1 MIQFEKPRIEIQNL
15 NEEGTYGEFIVEPL
29 ERGYGITLGNSLRRI
44 MLSSLPG
51 AAVSKVK
58 IDGIL
63 HEFSVIPG
71 VKEDV
76 VQIILNLKKLAI
88 KLLGEEDY
96 ATAYIRAKG
105 ECEIKAGDIEISSD
119 VEIVNKDLHIA
130 TLTEE
135 GELNMELTI
144 ARGRGYVPADK
155 NKDSKDSIDTL
166 PVDSIFTPVTKVNFT
181 VQDTRV
187 GNVTDFDKLSIQ
199 IWTDGT
205 ITPNAA
211 ISLAAKVMNDHLKM
225 FINLESEVGEMEVL
239 VEKDENKK
247 EKMLEMSIEEMEL
260 SVRSN
265 NCLKRANINYVSELT
280 EKTEE
285 EMMKIRNLGR
295 KSLSEIKQKLAEM
308 GLKFKQSDE

>member
-1 MIQFEKPRIEIQNL
+1 MIQFEKPRIEIEQL

-51 AAVSKVK
+51 AAVTKVK

-76 VQIILNLKKLAI
+76 VQIILNMKKLAV
-88 KLLGEEDY
+88 KLLGDEDT
-96 ATAYIRAKG
+96 AIAYIRAKG
-105 ECEIKAGDIEISSD
+105 ECEITAGDIETSSD
-119 VEIVNKDLHIA
+119 IEIINKDLHIA
-130 TLTEE
+130 TLTNE

-144 ARGRGYVPADK
+144 TKGRGYTAAEK
-155 NKDSKDSIDTL
+155 NKDYRDTIDML
-166 PVDSIFTPVTKVNFT
+166 PVDSIFTPVKKVNFN
-181 VQDTRV
+181 VKDTRV
-187 GNVTDFDKLSIQ
+187 GNITDLDSLRIN
-199 IWTDGT
+199 IWTNGT
-205 ITPNAA
+205 ITPKAA
-211 ISLAAKVMNDHLKM
+211 ISLAAKVLNDHLKM
-225 FINLESEVGEMEVL
+225 FINLESQVGDMEIL
-239 VEKDENKK
+239 IEKDENKK
-247 EKMLEMSIEEMEL
+247 EKILEMSIEELEL

-280 EKTEE
+280 EKTDE

-295 KSLSEIKQKLAEM
+295 KSLNEIKQKLDEM
-308 GLKFKQSDE
+308 GLKFKKSNE

>member
-1 MIQFEKPRIEIQNL
+1 
-15 NEEGTYGEFIVEPL
+15 
-29 ERGYGITLGNSLRRI
+29 
-44 MLSSLPG
+44 
-51 AAVSKVK
+51 
-58 IDGIL
+58 
-63 HEFSVIPG
+63 
-71 VKEDV
+71 
-76 VQIILNLKKLAI
+76 
-88 KLLGEEDY
+88 
-96 ATAYIRAKG
+96 
-105 ECEIKAGDIEISSD
+105 
-119 VEIVNKDLHIA
+119 
-130 TLTEE
+130 
-135 GELNMELTI
+135 MELTI

-155 NKDSKDSIDTL
+155 NKDSKDTIDTL

>member
-1 MIQFEKPRIEIQNL
+1 MIQFEKPRIEIEHL
-15 NEEGTYGEFIVEPL
+15 NEEGTYGEFLVEPL

-51 AAVSKVK
+51 AAVTKVK

-76 VQIILNLKKLAI
+76 VQIILNLKKLAV
-88 KLLGEEDY
+88 KMLGEEDST
-96 ATAYIRAKG
+96 TAYIRAKG
-105 ECEIKAGDIEISSD
+105 ECEVTASDIEVSSD

-130 TLTEE
+130 TLAGE
-135 GELNMELTI
+135 GSLNMEI
-144 ARGRGYVPADK
+144 KISKGRGYTPAEK
-155 NKDSKDSIDTL
+155 NKDHKDTIDTL
-166 PVDSIFTPVTKVNFT
+166 PVDSIFTPVKKVNFT
-181 VQDTRV
+181 VKDTRV
-187 GNVTDFDKLSIQ
+187 GNITDLDSLKIS
-199 IWTDGT
+199 IWTNGT
-205 ITPNAA
+205 ITPKAA
-211 ISLAAKVMNDHLKM
+211 ISLAAKVLNDHLKM
-225 FINLESEVGEMEVL
+225 FINLESQVSDMEIL

-247 EKMLEMSIEEMEL
+247 EKILEMSIEELEL

-280 EKTEE
+280 EKTDE

-295 KSLSEIKQKLAEM
+295 KSLNEIKQKLDEM
-308 GLKFKQSDE
+308 GLKFKKSNE